1 MTEAAERLLCQLELR
16 QGATV
21 EAITALQ
28 ESLGTALP
36 SDYLDF
42 LQRSDG
48 GIGHGPDLFVILDRA
63 GEVAATTVGYGA
75 PEYAPGSII
84 SGSDGC
90 SNVLGMETRSHDP
103 VVMDYVMFDA

>member
-63 GEVAATTVGYGA
+63 GDVAATTVWYGA
-75 PEYAPGSII
+75 PEHAPGQSYP
-84 SGSDGC
+84 GA
-90 SNVLGMETRSHDP
+90 T
-103 VVMDYVMFDA
+103 VVATCWAWRRGATILWSWTM